1 MVTPIFFIRKNLA
14 RHGGIACLAAWV
26 VCVQAC
32 TGDSAPKVEQPEAI
46 TAGQPEKP
54 LVGMSEAL
62 LTLNQ
67 AENTQKELEALSG
80 QLDAVPAQTRD
91 AHAEEYAEAL
101 AIMEGMLEKQ
111 QQVISEALSAAQNA
125 GPTVAG
131 DVAGEAAAKASVRL
145 DEEQSETF
153 RQCAQHT
160 AEYRQLMQ
168 EIRNKMS
175 KW

>member
-1 MVTPIFFIRKNLA
+1 MIFFIRKNLA
-14 RHGGIACLAAWV
+14 RHVGKACLAAWV

-32 TGDSAPKVEQPEAI
+32 AGDSAPKVEQPEAI
-46 TAGQPEKP
+46 TAGQTAPP
-54 LVGMSEAL
+54 LVGMGEAL
-62 LTLNQ
+62 LILNQ
-67 AENTQKELEALSG
+67 AENTQKELQALSE

-91 AHAEEYAEAL
+91 AHPDEYAEAL
-101 AIMEGMLEKQ
+101 ANMEGMLEKQ
-111 QQVISEALSAAQNA
+111 EQVISEAISAAQNA

-145 DEEQSETF
+145 NEEQSEAF

-160 AEYRQLMQ
+160 TEYRQLMQ
-168 EIRNKMS
+168 EIRDKMA